1 MAQDTTTITISK
13 WVHRKLVNAKLRRSV
28 VREKP
33 LTWDEFFD
41 EVIDDEDKV
50 SSVN

>member
-1 MAQDTTTITISK
+1 MVQGKTTITISK
-13 WVHRKLVNAKLRRSV
+13 WVYKKLVNAKLRRSV

-41 EVIDDEDKV
+41 DVIGDKNEVSPTE
-50 SSVN
+50 

>member
-1 MAQDTTTITISK
+1 MARDTTTITISK
-13 WVHRKLVNAKLRRSV
+13 WVYRKLVNAKLRQSV

-41 EVIDDEDKV
+41 DVIGDKNDV
-50 SSVN
+50 STIK

>member
-1 MAQDTTTITISK
+1 MAQEKTTITISK
-13 WVHRKLVNAKLRRSV
+13 KIYRKLVNAKLRQSV

-41 EVIDDEDKV
+41 DVMGDKNEVPTIK
-50 SSVN
+50 